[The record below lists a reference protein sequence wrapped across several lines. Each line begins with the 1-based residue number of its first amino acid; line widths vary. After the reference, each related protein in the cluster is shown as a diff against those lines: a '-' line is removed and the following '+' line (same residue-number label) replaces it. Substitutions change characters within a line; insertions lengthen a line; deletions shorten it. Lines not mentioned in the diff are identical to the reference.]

1 MSNKLDF
8 DTDFL
13 DENTPAKVGGG
24 GGGSSPNPLKP
35 KKWRSWITGGVI
47 VLGVIIMALASDSSS
62 TSTSGSTYS
71 PTYSSNPTDDVTV
84 GLYRC
89 SSSNARRADELEPD
103 TPEATIKAE
112 SNALDRRIA
121 ALEAWGNR
129 IENMYVDEYDQY
141 SIDNYNNQVDSYN
154 STKDKLNFD
163 ISIYEAKLPRYN
175 SQVDVYNNFLEN
187 NCTKTY

>member
-1 MSNKLDF
+1 MSDKLNF

-13 DENTPAKVGGG
+13 GKNTTSKTK
-24 GGGSSPNPLKP
+24 GGGSSPNPFKP
-35 KKWRSWITGGVI
+35 TKWKPWLIGGVI
-47 VLGVIIMALASDSSS
+47 VLGVIIMVVAGDSSS
-62 TSTSGSTYS
+62 TSTPSPTYGSTY
-71 PTYSSNPTDDVTV
+71 PSNSADDVTV

-103 TPEATIKAE
+103 TPEETIKTE

-141 SIDNYNNQVDSYN
+141 SIDNYNNQIDSYN
-154 STKDKLNFD
+154 STKNQLNFD

-175 SQVDVYNNFLEN
+175 SQVDIYNSFLEN